1 MTLPNETAPARPA
14 LATAWHRAPIVGVLL
29 ALSAGAAQAA
39 PDEEALGRERG
50 YPRGTAQEVTT
61 ERHKVGSF
69 SALDQILP
77 SRPVAREGPV
87 WPIADGES
95 PPEIRYSFEG
105 QTLNLDDYL
114 QRRRVTSLLIVK
126 DGALRLERYQ
136 YRRTAQQRFISFS
149 MAKSITSLLVGM
161 ALERGLIRSLDDTAQ
176 TYAPELAGSAY
187 GTTTLRHLLLMGSG
201 VRWTEDYGGR
211 DDVADLWGALFRV
224 HRGGDPTAVLTARR
238 SQDAPPGSRFKYS
251 SGETQVLC
259 HVLHGATRRSVAE
272 LTQEWL
278 WKPLGA
284 EADASWLVGWQG
296 IEYCAG
302 GFNATARDY
311 ARLGML
317 LAQEGEREG
326 RAIVPRSYL
335 RQATDNALVPA
346 GFRVNEAGPG
356 FGYGYQFWL
365 GSGGVRSYA
374 MIGVYGQSVTIVPSH
389 GLVIVHTAVWPRS
402 SDEASRRER
411 SAFIN
416 GVLQAFGAR

>member
-1 MTLPNETAPARPA
+1 MPSLVRTAQARAATGRRA
-14 LATAWHRAPIVGVLL
+14 LIVCSLL
-29 ALSAGAAQAA
+29 ALSAGAAHAA
-39 PDEEALGRERG
+39 PDEEALGRARG
-50 YPRGTAQEVTT
+50 YPRGTPQEATA

-69 SALDQILP
+69 SALDEIMP

-87 WPIADGES
+87 WPLAAGEP

-105 QTLNLDDYL
+105 QTFTLEDYL

-136 YRRTAQQRFISFS
+136 YERTPQQRFISFS

-176 TYAPELAGSAY
+176 TYAPELQGSAY
-187 GTTTLRHLLLMGSG
+187 GAATLRHLLLMGSG

-238 SQDAPPGSRFKYS
+238 PQDAPPGSRFKYS

-272 LTQEWL
+272 ITQEWL

-317 LAQEGEREG
+317 LANEGARG
-326 RAIVPRSYL
+326 GQAVVPRDYL

-365 GSGGVRSYA
+365 GGGRVRSYA
-374 MIGVYGQSVTIVPSH
+374 LIGVYGQSITVVPAH
-389 GLVIVHTAVWPRS
+389 GLVIVHTAVWPLS

-411 SAFIN
+411 SAFLN